1 MAPLLAPYNSAM
13 RLGSGFNSYT
23 HELCLDDAVKK
34 GTGSPPKLSDGEGVA
49 QSVVFKTSVI
59 DKMSDIT
66 DALNISGALTIKYN
80 NLIDGTGKGSFI
92 NSNKIKDADINFLI
106 SVKVI
111 NQTVTDNALTEFAP
125 IDNLPAEKFT
135 EVYGDT
141 FISGFQEGGEFNAVI
156 SIKVKDKNQ
165 VENIKADAAVALTTP
180 SFGSE
185 KPKAENTE
193 TYAVAPNDQN
203 NEQGNEQQGGNEAGE
218 ETKKKED
225 GADSPT
231 GLAIKGNAEV
241 EKNLQDLFQENETTV
256 SVSYSGGGQD
266 LKKRTFSFVT
276 LDKDT
281 NKATLADDDWNVK
294 NMRAAALRFPALVA
308 KTPVRTNAVLTKYT
322 ALRSFHTQK
331 KDKNNKEAVPLSYEN
346 ASVYTSILEDAFLDY
361 KNIYKEIRLSE
372 GDLASG
378 KKEFEASTAKESTGK
393 ENTSKE
399 STGKESTYSGRS
411 IYNSRHACANNAESD
426 GTRKD
431 ATPQAH
437 IATEPFAPTLA
448 GFESAKCYIRRNMNL
463 VVREV
468 DEIKKN
474 PDRASEDR
482 PLPCQS
488 PIIFKQYLPVPKE
501 PSKPTV

>member
-266 LKKRTFSFVT
+266 LKKP
-276 LDKDT
+276 
-281 NKATLADDDWNVK
+281 DDDWNVK

-378 KKEFEASTAKESTGK
+378 KKEFEASTVKA
-393 ENTSKE
+393 
-399 STGKESTYSGRS
+399 STYS
-411 IYNSRHACANNAESD
+411 ESD
-426 GTRKD
+426 GTKKD
-431 ATPQAH
+431 DTPQAH
-437 IATEPFAPTLA
+437 IATAPFAPTLA
-448 GFESAKCYIRRNMNL
+448 GFESAKSYIRRNMNL
-463 VVREV
+463 IVREV

-488 PIIFKQYLPVPKE
+488 PVIFKQYLPVPKE

>member
-34 GTGSPPKLSDGEGVA
+34 GTGTPPKLSDGDGVA

-92 NSNKIKDADINFLI
+92 NSNKVKDADINFLI

-165 VENIKADAAVALTTP
+165 LENIKADAAVALTTP
-180 SFGSE
+180 SFGS
-185 KPKAENTE
+185 KTPKAENTQQ
-193 TYAVAPNDQN
+193 YSAAPNEES
-203 NEQGNEQQGGNEAGE
+203 NERAGGNEAGGNQAGGNE
-218 ETKKKED
+218 AREAAKKED
-225 GADSPT
+225 GVDSPA

-256 SVSYSGGGQD
+256 SVSYSGGGQE
-266 LKKRTFSFVT
+266 LKKP
-276 LDKDT
+276 
-281 NKATLADDDWNVK
+281 DDDWNVK

-322 ALRSFHTQK
+322 ALRSFHAQR

-378 KKEFEASTAKESTGK
+378 KKEFEASTVKA
-393 ENTSKE
+393 
-399 STGKESTYSGRS
+399 STYS
-411 IYNSRHACANNAESD
+411 ESD

-431 ATPQAH
+431 DTPQAH
-437 IATEPFAPTLA
+437 IATKPFDPTLA
-448 GFESAKCYIRRNMNL
+448 GFESAKRYIRQNMNL
-463 VVREV
+463 IVKEV
-468 DEIKKN
+468 DEIKKS
-474 PDRASEDR
+474 PGRASEDR

-488 PIIFKQYLPVPKE
+488 PIIFKQYLPVPKK

>member
-266 LKKRTFSFVT
+266 LKKP
-276 LDKDT
+276 
-281 NKATLADDDWNVK
+281 DDDWNVK

-399 STGKESTYSGRS
+399 STGKESTYS
-411 IYNSRHACANNAESD
+411 ESD

-474 PDRASEDR
+474 PDRA
-482 PLPCQS
+482 
-488 PIIFKQYLPVPKE
+488 
-501 PSKPTV
+501 TV

>member
-266 LKKRTFSFVT
+266 LKKP
-276 LDKDT
+276 
-281 NKATLADDDWNVK
+281 DDDWNVK

-399 STGKESTYSGRS
+399 STGKESTYS
-411 IYNSRHACANNAESD
+411 ESD

-463 VVREV
+463 IVREV

>member
-1 MAPLLAPYNSAM
+1 M
-13 RLGSGFNSYT
+13 
-23 HELCLDDAVKK
+23 
-34 GTGSPPKLSDGEGVA
+34 
-49 QSVVFKTSVI
+49 
-59 DKMSDIT
+59 
-66 DALNISGALTIKYN
+66 
-80 NLIDGTGKGSFI
+80 
-92 NSNKIKDADINFLI
+92 
-106 SVKVI
+106 
-111 NQTVTDNALTEFAP
+111 
-125 IDNLPAEKFT
+125 
-135 EVYGDT
+135 
-141 FISGFQEGGEFNAVI
+141 
-156 SIKVKDKNQ
+156 
-165 VENIKADAAVALTTP
+165 TTP

-193 TYAVAPNDQN
+193 TYAVAPNDEN
-203 NEQGNEQQGGNEAGE
+203 NEQGNEQQGGNEAEE

-225 GADSPT
+225 GADSST

-256 SVSYSGGGQD
+256 SVSYSGGGQE
-266 LKKRTFSFVT
+266 LKKRTFSFVA

-322 ALRSFHTQK
+322 ALRSFHTQR

-378 KKEFEASTAKESTGK
+378 KKEFEAST
-393 ENTSKE
+393 
-399 STGKESTYSGRS
+399 YSGRS

-431 ATPQAH
+431 DTPQAH

-448 GFESAKCYIRRNMNL
+448 GFESAKCYIRRNMTL
-463 VVREV
+463 IVKEVRTPYIVCTIHTNDIGWWNQEEPWPREWGPSSAV
-468 DEIKKN
+468 PESDYLQTVPSSAKK
-474 PDRASEDR
+474 A
-482 PLPCQS
+482 
-488 PIIFKQYLPVPKE
+488 I
-501 PSKPTV
+501 

>member
-34 GTGSPPKLSDGEGVA
+34 GTGSPPKLPDGEGVA

-92 NSNKIKDADINFLI
+92 NSNKIRDAEINFLI

-193 TYAVAPNDQN
+193 MYAVAPNDQN

-256 SVSYSGGGQD
+256 SVSYSGGGQE
-266 LKKRTFSFVT
+266 LKKP
-276 LDKDT
+276 
-281 NKATLADDDWNVK
+281 DDDWNVK

-322 ALRSFHTQK
+322 ALRSFHTQR

-378 KKEFEASTAKESTGK
+378 KKEFEAST
-393 ENTSKE
+393 
-399 STGKESTYSGRS
+399 YS
-411 IYNSRHACANNAESD
+411 ESD

-431 ATPQAH
+431 DTPQAH

-448 GFESAKCYIRRNMNL
+448 GFESAKCYIRRNMTL
-463 VVREV
+463 IVKEV

-474 PDRASEDR
+474 PDRAT
-482 PLPCQS
+482 
-488 PIIFKQYLPVPKE
+488 I
-501 PSKPTV
+501 

>member
-34 GTGSPPKLSDGEGVA
+34 GTGSPPKLPDGDGVA

-111 NQTVTDNALTEFAP
+111 NQTVTDNALTEFSP
-125 IDNLPAEKFT
+125 IDNLPADKFT
-135 EVYGDT
+135 DVYGDT

-165 VENIKADAAVALTTP
+165 LENIKADAAVALTTP
-180 SFGSE
+180 SFGS
-185 KPKAENTE
+185 KTPKAENPE
-193 TYAVAPNDQN
+193 NYSAAPNEET
-203 NEQGNEQQGGNEAGE
+203 NEHQGGNEAGE
-218 ETKKKED
+218 EKKKED
-225 GADSPT
+225 GADSPA

-241 EKNLQDLFQENETTV
+241 EKNLQDIFQENETTV
-256 SVSYSGGGQD
+256 SVSYSGGGQE
-266 LKKRTFSFVT
+266 LKQRTFSFVM

-281 NKATLADDDWNVK
+281 NRATLADDDWNVK

-322 ALRSFHTQK
+322 ALRSFHAQK
-331 KDKNNKEAVPLSYEN
+331 TDKDKKEAVPLSYEN

-361 KNIYKEIRLSE
+361 KNIYKDIRFSE
-372 GDLASG
+372 ADLASG
-378 KKEFEASTAKESTGK
+378 KKEFQA
-393 ENTSKE
+393 
-399 STGKESTYSGRS
+399 STYSGRFV
-411 IYNSRHACANNAESD
+411 YNARQTCANNAEPN
-426 GTRKD
+426 GTEEND
-431 ATPQAH
+431 TPPAH
-437 IATEPFAPTLA
+437 IATKPFAPTLA
-448 GFESAKCYIRRNMNL
+448 GFESAKLYIRRNMNL
-463 VVREV
+463 IVKEV
-468 DEIKKN
+468 DEIKKK

-488 PIIFKQYLPVPKE
+488 PIIFKQYLPVPKKLSE
-501 PSKPTV
+501 ATM

>member
-1 MAPLLAPYNSAM
+1 M

-66 DALNISGALTIKYN
+66 DALN
-80 NLIDGTGKGSFI
+80 GSFI

-165 VENIKADAAVALTTP
+165 VENIKAD
-180 SFGSE
+180 E

-463 VVREV
+463 IVREV
-468 DEIKKN
+468 RTPYIVCTIHTNDIG
-474 PDRASEDR
+474 
-482 PLPCQS
+482 
-488 PIIFKQYLPVPKE
+488 
-501 PSKPTV
+501 

>member
-34 GTGSPPKLSDGEGVA
+34 GTGSAPELPDGDGVA

-165 VENIKADAAVALTTP
+165 LENIKADAAVALTTP
-180 SFGSE
+180 SFGS
-185 KPKAENTE
+185 KTPKAENTQQ
-193 TYAVAPNDQN
+193 YSVAPNDQT
-203 NEQGNEQQGGNEAGE
+203 NEQTNEHQGGNEAGE
-218 ETKKKED
+218 EKKKQD
-225 GADSPT
+225 GADSSA

-241 EKNLQDLFQENETTV
+241 EKNLQDIFQENETTV
-256 SVSYSGGGQD
+256 SVSYSGGGQE
-266 LKKRTFSFVT
+266 LKKP
-276 LDKDT
+276 
-281 NKATLADDDWNVK
+281 DDDWNVK

-322 ALRSFHTQK
+322 ALRSFHAQK
-331 KDKNNKEAVPLSYEN
+331 TDKDKKEAVPLSYEN

-361 KNIYKEIRLSE
+361 KNIYKDIRLSE
-372 GDLASG
+372 ADLASG
-378 KKEFEASTAKESTGK
+378 KKGFKESTVQASTYNDSNEQNM
-393 ENTSKE
+393 ENT
-399 STGKESTYSGRS
+399 
-411 IYNSRHACANNAESD
+411 
-426 GTRKD
+426 
-431 ATPQAH
+431 PPVH
-437 IATEPFAPTLA
+437 IATKPFSPTLA
-448 GFESAKCYIRRNMNL
+448 GFELAKRYVRRNMNL
-463 VVREV
+463 IVKQV
-468 DEIKKN
+468 DEIAKN
-474 PDRASEDR
+474 PSLASEDDD
-482 PLPCQS
+482 LPFQS
-488 PIIFKQYLPVPKE
+488 PIIFKQYLPVPI
-501 PSKPTV
+501 